1 MSGSGRGLSNNK
13 YPGLTKLGLIL
24 IVPGYLQRSTDRAP
38 EPGDLA
44 LLAAALRRCQST
56 GDLDL
61 ELDTAEPGAGLHTDN
76 GDRGPAECAAAD
88 PWRLRGSVA
97 GVRAAAGYNI
107 TTYHTLSPCSGECG
121 GGPGTGG
128 GAGEVHRQ
136 RARCKDVEL
145 LKILLT
151 FLKIF
156 STPPNFRADSP
167 QPPRSGAAEPHRY

>member
-13 YPGLTKLGLIL
+13 YLGLTKLGLIL
-24 IVPGYLQRSTDRAP
+24 IVPGYLQRSTDREP

-76 GDRGPAECAAAD
+76 GDRGPAGCAAAD

-107 TTYHTLSPCSGECG
+107 KLCLRVQESAEAGPAPGAGLARSTGNVSGAKTLS
-121 GGPGTGG
+121 
-128 GAGEVHRQ
+128 
-136 RARCKDVEL
+136 
-145 LKILLT
+145 
-151 FLKIF
+151 F
-156 STPPNFRADSP
+156 
-167 QPPRSGAAEPHRY
+167 

>member
-24 IVPGYLQRSTDRAP
+24 IVPGYLQRSTDREP

-76 GDRGPAECAAAD
+76 GDRGPAGCAAAD

-107 TTYHTLSPCSGECG
+107 KLCLRVQESAEAGPAPGAVLARSTGNVSGAKTLS
-121 GGPGTGG
+121 
-128 GAGEVHRQ
+128 
-136 RARCKDVEL
+136 
-145 LKILLT
+145 
-151 FLKIF
+151 F
-156 STPPNFRADSP
+156 
-167 QPPRSGAAEPHRY
+167 

>member
-76 GDRGPAECAAAD
+76 GDRGPAGCAAAD

-107 TTYHTLSPCSGECG
+107 PYSVS
-121 GGPGTGG
+121 
-128 GAGEVHRQ
+128 VFRRVRR
-136 RARCKDVEL
+136 RARHRGRGWRD
-145 LKILLT
+145 
-151 FLKIF
+151 
-156 STPPNFRADSP
+156 PPATCQVQR
-167 QPPRSGAAEPHRY
+167 R

>member
-13 YPGLTKLGLIL
+13 YLGLTKLGLIL
-24 IVPGYLQRSTDRAP
+24 IVPGYLQRSTDREP

-97 GVRAAAGYNI
+97 GVRSSCWLQ
-107 TTYHTLSPCSGECG
+107 HKTLSPCSGECG

-136 RARCKDVEL
+136 CVRCKDVEL

>member
-13 YPGLTKLGLIL
+13 YLGLTKLGLIL
-24 IVPGYLQRSTDRAP
+24 IVPGYLQRSTDREP

-76 GDRGPAECAAAD
+76 GDRGPAGCAAAD

-97 GVRAAAGYNI
+97 GVRSSCWLQHYNI
-107 TTYHTLSPCSGECG
+107 PYNSVS
-121 GGPGTGG
+121 
-128 GAGEVHRQ
+128 VFRRVRR
-136 RARCKDVEL
+136 RARHRGRCWRD
-145 LKILLT
+145 
-151 FLKIF
+151 
-156 STPPNFRADSP
+156 PPAMCQVQR
-167 QPPRSGAAEPHRY
+167 R